1 MPWYSKRFTSAIY
14 YNDKRGGIRMCAEN
28 RPDVKAVMDNLR
40 KPMPFVKK
48 IGLIIKNSALKI
60 IRLKSCC
67 GHLGEPGC

>member
-1 MPWYSKRFTSAIY
+1 
-14 YNDKRGGIRMCAEN
+14 MCAEN
-28 RPDVKAVMDNLR
+28 RPDVKAVMNNLR

-67 GHLGEPGC
+67 GHPGEPGC

>member
-1 MPWYSKRFTSAIY
+1 MPWYSKGFASVIY
-14 YNDKRGGIRMCAEN
+14 YNEKRGRIKMCAEN

-60 IRLKSCC
+60 IRLKGCC
-67 GHLGEPGC
+67 EHPGEPGC